1 MYALLLTKSC
11 LLYISVVTVAHG
23 GSVNGLCFSPDG
35 LHLVS
40 FGTDDRLRLWDAVT
54 GKNTLVHQ
62 TPISFSKSIYTLLHT
77 SRTTKSHTSNLQ
89 SIGIRKSTLL

>member
-62 TPISFSKSIYTLLHT
+62 TPISFHPLFF
-77 SRTTKSHTSNLQ
+77 
-89 SIGIRKSTLL
+89 

>member
-62 TPISFSKSIYTLLHT
+62 TPISFLLSFSNSIIIYPLYKQNH
-77 SRTTKSHTSNLQ
+77 
-89 SIGIRKSTLL
+89 